1 VRTLGTEPRESPL
14 PSTASHAVE
23 ETALWLLLLAAE
35 LRLQLFDAGV
45 GALERLIM
53 TSAVM
58 G

>member
-1 VRTLGTEPRESPL
+1 MLSRKPPCGCYY
-14 PSTASHAVE
+14 
-23 ETALWLLLLAAE
+23 AAE